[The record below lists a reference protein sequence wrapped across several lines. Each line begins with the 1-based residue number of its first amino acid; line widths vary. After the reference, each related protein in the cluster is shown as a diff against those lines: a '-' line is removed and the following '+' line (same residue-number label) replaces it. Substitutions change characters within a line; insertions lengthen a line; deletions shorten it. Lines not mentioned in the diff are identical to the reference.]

1 MLQHQI
7 QAADK
12 RETNEIAHVKEA
24 SNQEGKPILGLK
36 WD

>member
-7 QAADK
+7 QAAD